1 VPFRRLGLLLL
12 AAAAAASLTSCNSGD
27 SPFAA
32 LGGARPAPNA
42 ADAAFLRS
50 MTEHEQV
57 TLGITRLAQRGALR
71 KELRRIAHTMTT
83 DQEGDLRA
91 LGRLAQ
97 GLPSR
102 GVRPPTR
109 SPSSGT
115 LDSARVKDAASLDYE
130 FMRTMIERNQ
140 AAIAIAH
147 DETSFGGD
155 AEVKRLAG
163 AIASSRKQ
171 ELEQL
176 RAWLH
181 LWYGGDIQ
189 PGPPSPNLGPAPRS
203 PHNGPPLL

>member
-1 VPFRRLGLLLL
+1 LLLL
-12 AAAAAASLTSCNSGD
+12 AAAAAASLTSCSSGD

-32 LGGARPAPNA
+32 LGGARHAPNA

-50 MTEHEQV
+50 MTEHEEV
-57 TLGITRLAQRGALR
+57 TLGITRLSQHRALR
-71 KELRRIAHTMTT
+71 KELRGIAHTMTT
-83 DQEGDLRA
+83 EQQEDLRA

-109 SPSSGT
+109 SPSSAT
-115 LDSARVKDAASLDYE
+115 LDLARVKDAASFDHE

-147 DETSFGGD
+147 DEATFGSD
-155 AEVKRLAG
+155 ADVKRLAG
-163 AIASSRKQ
+163 AIASSRKK
-171 ELEQL
+171 ELERL
-176 RAWLH
+176 RTWLH
-181 LWYGGDIQ
+181 RWYGGDIQ
-189 PGPPSPNLGPAPRS
+189 PGPPSPNKPGPA